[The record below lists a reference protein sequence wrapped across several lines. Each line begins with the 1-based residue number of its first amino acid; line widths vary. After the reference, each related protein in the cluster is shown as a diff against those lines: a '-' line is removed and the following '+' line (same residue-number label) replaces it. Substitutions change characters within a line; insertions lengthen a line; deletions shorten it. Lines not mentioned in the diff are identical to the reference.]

1 MNLLLSK
8 HADVFPPVSIFWKL
22 SSQCKGLLLIIEVY

>member
-8 HADVFPPVSIFWKL
+8 HADVISSVSVFLEL
-22 SSQCKGLLLIIEVY
+22 STHCKGLLLNN